1 MKVVWIIII
10 VAVSVLIGAAATKL
24 YYDRKMASISRML
37 EDFVHGKLT
46 DYPDLRENL
55 GSRIAFLLHQ
65 IRKEIFSVASR
76 EKEENDQVKG
86 LISDIS
92 HQLRTPLAN
101 IRMYEELLEDSG
113 LREEERLHFLENI
126 REEAVK
132 SEWLLKNL
140 VNASRLESGAIQ
152 FQAEQGYLAE
162 TLSEAVREVY
172 HLAKEKNITIKIKE
186 FEDKKVLQNRR
197 WTQVV
202 FVNILE
208 NALKYSPQGS
218 EIRIIVKR
226 QVSYVQI
233 SFCDQGV
240 GIPKDEQKRIFE
252 RFYRCG
258 NVREETGSG
267 LGLYLARLI
276 LLKES
281 GSITAESEEG
291 SGSIFNVFLK
301 LV

>member
-76 EKEENDQVKG
+76 EKEENDQVKA

-152 FQAEQGYLAE
+152 FQAEPEYLAD

-172 HLAKEKNITIKIKE
+172 HLAKEKDITIKIEE

>member
-1 MKVVWIIII
+1 MKIVWIIAIA
-10 VAVSVLIGAAATKL
+10 AVSALIGAAAAKL
-24 YYDRKMASISRML
+24 YYDKKMEYISRML

-46 DYPDLRENL
+46 EYPDLSENL

-65 IRKEIFSVASR
+65 LRKEIFSVASR

-113 LREEERLHFLENI
+113 LQAEERRHFLENI
-126 REEAVK
+126 REEAIK

-152 FQAEQGYLAE
+152 FQAEPEYLKG
-162 TLSEAVREVY
+162 TLAEAVREVY
-172 HLAKEKNITIKIKE
+172 HLAKERDISVVLEE
-186 FEDKKVLQNRR
+186 FEDRKVLQNRR
-197 WTQVV
+197 WTRVV

-208 NALKYSPQGS
+208 NALKYSMPGS
-218 EIRIIVKR
+218 EIRISVKR
-226 QVSYVQI
+226 QVSYIQI
-233 SFCDQGV
+233 SFRDQGA
-240 GIPKDEQKRIFE
+240 GIPKEEQKRIFE

-258 NVREETGSG
+258 NVKEETGSG

-281 GSITAESEEG
+281 GSIMVESEEG

-301 LV
+301 YA